1 VCAVRGACRETG
13 AAQST
18 WRRLGE
24 QRITRATRATGAVRT
39 LALAAESKGHRIATG
54 SRPESKIAFAHHV
67 HIYALSALLSL
78 RGHTSGRAGRAATGI
93 ATCTERIQ
101 CGTAG
106 RSTRWGEEWQAWQG
120 SGSMLATM
128 LANRTLLGLLRSWLA
143 AAVAFVRGVFASRD
157 VREKCCP
164 CRPLSWPAT
173 CSPVL
178 RVVRLHPGR
187 CLCGC
192 ACRRAPAD
200 KRIARRGCTWGC
212 RRDRTKNELRAWP
225 GCREPAQRPAHGAT

>member
-1 VCAVRGACRETG
+1 MVVYSNREQDRPT
-13 AAQST
+13 QSNRKREPA
-18 WRRLGE
+18 RRPLH
-24 QRITRATRATGAVRT
+24 T
-39 LALAAESKGHRIATG
+39 S
-54 SRPESKIAFAHHV
+54 AHPCTV
-67 HIYALSALLSL
+67 HIHALFALLSQ

-106 RSTRWGEEWQAWQG
+106 RSTRWGEEWQVWQG

-128 LANRTLLGLLRSWLA
+128 LANKTLLGLLHSWFA
-143 AAVAFVRGVFASRD
+143 TAVAFVRGVFASRD
-157 VREKCCP
+157 VWEKCCP
-164 CRPLSWPAT
+164 CRLLSWPAT

-178 RVVRLHPGR
+178 RVVRPHQSW

-192 ACRRAPAD
+192 ACRRAPAN
-200 KRIARRGCTWGC
+200 KRIARRGRTRAWH
-212 RRDRTKNELRAWP
+212 RDRTKNEHRAWS

>member
-1 VCAVRGACRETG
+1 MCVAECMCGVWMAYVEEWVVNSNREQDRPT
-13 AAQST
+13 QSNCKREPA
-18 WRRLGE
+18 RRPLH
-24 QRITRATRATGAVRT
+24 T
-39 LALAAESKGHRIATG
+39 S
-54 SRPESKIAFAHHV
+54 AHPCTV
-67 HIYALSALLSL
+67 HIHALFALLSQ

-93 ATCTERIQ
+93 ATCIERIQ

-106 RSTRWGEEWQAWQG
+106 RSTRWGEGWQAWQG

-128 LANRTLLGLLRSWLA
+128 LANKTLLGLLHSWPA
-143 AAVAFVRGVFASRD
+143 AAFAFVQGVFAPRD

-173 CSPVL
+173 CVPVL
-178 RVVRLHPGR
+178 RVVRPHPSR

-192 ACRRAPAD
+192 ACRRPPAD
-200 KRIARRGCTWGC
+200 KRIARRWRT
-212 RRDRTKNELRAWP
+212 RARHRDRTNNELRAWT